1 MNAIPK
7 ISPDARRFLE
17 VGEHVLDLETLRLV
31 TQPDTKLTPRGA
43 AVLVC
48 LARSA
53 GRTLSRDQLLDDV
66 WKDTTPTPDVL
77 TQAIKD
83 LRRALGD
90 DLNAP
95 RYIETLPRLGYRLIA
110 PARFLADLP
119 TVTALHRDET
129 GSDVSPTARHERV
142 RAKSRRATAIV
153 MGAIALFA
161 VGIVALLL
169 KSALRPA
176 ATPSALR
183 WRADS
188 QRSITAERG
197 PEGFPRIAP
206 DGTRLVYAVGD
217 PDNDRAR
224 IVERSIE
231 QSNVVRLTSF
241 EQGNETYPV
250 WLPDGSAVS
259 FLRYVNKTCKIIV
272 VPALGGPERVLD
284 GCYAGLVTPFSWSP
298 DGKRVMTTMPSR
310 KGVLDMKI
318 MSTPANGHEGSWLD
332 YQHDINDTD
341 LDARYSPDGQW
352 IAFRRGSNP
361 FSDVF
366 LVSAAGGKVR
376 QLTHLASRM
385 RGIDWTRDGS
395 AVIFSSGHAG
405 AQTLYVVDVADGHVE
420 SLGVGP
426 AEFPSSARSNNTVV
440 YEIPRIR
447 TQLSRI
453 ALSEGAAPQDML
465 PSTGSDNSP
474 TPSPVDGRIAF
485 ISDRGGSQQLWL
497 YDATSGETLPLTEP
511 AEPNVRYPVWRA
523 DGARILATVRDDSGG
538 HLMEIDIA
546 SQSKRIISSA
556 DEDVRNGAYGLRP
569 GTFIAVVNSP
579 DHRTDLIEFER
590 VDGHEASRRI
600 LAHDAGRADPDRVSN
615 AIYFTRIANAGLFK
629 LDGST
634 GKETLVT
641 AKIYPSHLDGWKVH
655 DGRVFSI
662 EPNAAG
668 PSEIHVLDPGSN
680 KDARL
685 AVIPSSLGDLNFGV
699 APDGSSVL
707 ISRVVMEDND
717 VGAIDLQ
724 HR

>member
-7 ISPDARRFLE
+7 IPPDAGRFLE

-31 TQPDTKLTPRGA
+31 TRPDTKLTPRGA
-43 AVLVC
+43 AVLVR
-48 LARSA
+48 LACSA

-66 WKDTTPTPDVL
+66 WRDTTPTPDVL

-83 LRRALGD
+83 LRRAFGD

-110 PARFLADLP
+110 PARFMAEMPSSQRPPSAEAGIDVLP
-119 TVTALHRDET
+119 SVLPDRANANPRRIAAILT
-129 GSDVSPTARHERV
+129 GS
-142 RAKSRRATAIV
+142 
-153 MGAIALFA
+153 
-161 VGIVALLL
+161 VALLAFGIF
-169 KSALRPA
+169 ALLLDRSHAPA
-176 ATPSALR
+176 STPSASR

-188 QRSITAERG
+188 HRSITAERG
-197 PEGFPRIAP
+197 PEGFPRISP

-217 PDNDRAR
+217 PDTGRAR

-231 QSNVVRLTSF
+231 QSNVVRLTSS

-259 FLRYVNKTCKIIV
+259 FLRYVDKTCKIIV

-284 GCYAGLVTPFSWSP
+284 GCYAGLVTPFSWSL
-298 DGKRVMTTMPSR
+298 DGKRVITTMPSR

-318 MSTPANGHEGSWLD
+318 MSTPTNGHQESWLD
-332 YQHDINDTD
+332 YQHDLSDTD

-366 LVSAAGGKVR
+366 VVSAAGGHVR

-405 AQTLYVVDVADGHVE
+405 AQTLYLVDVADGHVE
-420 SLGVGP
+420 ALGVGP
-426 AEFPSSARSNNTVV
+426 AEFPSAARSNNTVV
-440 YEIPRIR
+440 YEIPRLK

-453 ALSEGAAPQDML
+453 SLTEGEVPQDLL

-474 TPSPVDGRIAF
+474 TPSPIDERLAF

-497 YDATSGETLPLTEP
+497 HDTASGEILPLTEP
-511 AEPNVRYPVWRA
+511 AEPNVRFPVWRA

-538 HLMEIDIA
+538 HLIEIDIA
-546 SQSKRIISSA
+546 SQTRRLVSAA

-569 GTFIAVVNSP
+569 GSFIAVVNST

-590 VDGHEASRRI
+590 VDGREASRRT
-600 LAHDAGRADPDRVSN
+600 LAHDVGRADLDRVSN
-615 AIYFTRIANAGLFK
+615 AIYFTRIASAGLFK
-629 LDGST
+629 LDGTT

-662 EPNAAG
+662 EPHATG
-668 PSEIHVLDPGSN
+668 PSEIHVLDPDSN
-680 KDARL
+680 KDQRL
-685 AVIPSSLGDLNFGV
+685 AVIPSSLGDLNFGI
-699 APDGSSVL
+699 APDGSSVV
-707 ISRVVMEDND
+707 ISRVVTEDND

-724 HR
+724 RR